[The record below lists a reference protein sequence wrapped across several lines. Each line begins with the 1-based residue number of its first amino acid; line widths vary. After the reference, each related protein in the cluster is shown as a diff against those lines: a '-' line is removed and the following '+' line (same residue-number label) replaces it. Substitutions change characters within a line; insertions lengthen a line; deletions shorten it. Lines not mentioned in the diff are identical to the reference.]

1 MHAAGL
7 LMQNWSGFY
16 ATIAAA
22 AATLLGLLF
31 VAISINAESLGP
43 GHEDSRRL
51 AEQGFQNYLTVL
63 LVALVAMFPGMSLG
77 TLGVVAISVTI
88 VAGIWVLIRFWQS
101 LRDARQFKGQVSSV
115 RRHAVSV
122 LGFAMLIY
130 SAFRMR
136 SGDPGEA
143 VPYIFASALIVLVS
157 SATVASWELLLRI
170 ARFRRP
176 P

>member
-1 MHAAGL
+1 
-7 LMQNWSGFY
+7 MQAWSGFF
-16 ATIAAA
+16 ATIATA

-51 AEQGFQNYLTVL
+51 AEQGFQNYFVVL
-63 LVALVAMFPGMSLG
+63 IVALVAIFPDMPVDTLG
-77 TLGVVAISVTI
+77 TVAISATI
-88 VAGIWVLIRFWQS
+88 VGGVWVLVRFVQS
-101 LRDARQFKGQVSSV
+101 LRDARQSSRRVSSV

-136 SGDPGEA
+136 GGSAGGDI
-143 VPYIFASALIVLVS
+143 PYIFGSSLIVLIS
-157 SATVASWELLLRI
+157 SATLASWELLLRI
-170 ARFRRP
+170 SRFRQPR
-176 P
+176 

>member
-1 MHAAGL
+1 
-7 LMQNWSGFY
+7 MQNWSGFY
-16 ATIAAA
+16 ATIATV

-51 AEQGFQNYLTVL
+51 AEQGFQNYLAVL
-63 LVALVAMFPGMSLG
+63 LVALVAMFPGISVD

-88 VAGIWVLIRFWQS
+88 VASIWVLIRFWQT
-101 LRDARQFKGQVSSV
+101 LRDARQLKGRFSSV

-122 LGFAMLIY
+122 LGFVMLIY

-136 SGDPGEA
+136 SGDPGHDA
-143 VPYIFASALIVLVS
+143 PDIFASALIVLVS

-170 ARFRRP
+170 SRSRRP
-176 P
+176 S